1 MYSTEEKDKLVK
13 REINKLKKIYKE
25 EPDDKRK
32 SVEKLIENAAWMAVS
47 LTELKGLIDEYGYTE
62 SYQNGEHQSGTKD
75 STYVRAYNTMIKNY
89 NSTIKLLLDNLKTD
103 GSDSEKDKLAKFFQ
117 GRDC

>member
-1 MYSTEEKDKLVK
+1 MYSTKEKDKLVK
-13 REINKLKKIYKE
+13 KEINKLKKIYKE
-25 EPDDKRK
+25 ESDDKRK

-47 LTELKGLIDEYGYTE
+47 LTELKGFIDEYGYTE

-103 GSDSEKDKLAKFFQ
+103 GSDSGKDKLAKFLQ